1 MIKFL
6 HGVSIL
12 ADAKSLIGDHDSAD
26 IAVAY
31 WGCGAFALL
40 GITGDKPIRIL
51 CDVMSAG
58 CNPYEI
64 EKALKPP
71 LSGSVKV
78 KYLPRLHSKV
88 FLADKAVLVGSANA
102 STNGLGEQGSANIE
116 AATITND
123 AKVISAAKEWFNN
136 KWDKEAITVTPSL
149 LMQAKKVKRP
159 PLTETFL
166 EELIRNPALFG
177 KRVIFWFVNDAASVD
192 AVKAFN
198 RIAANHYSK
207 EEQKS
212 WAAGEEPFYETCL
225 PKARAKYRPG
235 DYLVNCAYS
244 NSPVSIVKE
253 PGVLKI
259 ASDNSIL
266 LTIEGIKRIEGLPFP
281 SKQRKVLCRAAK
293 RYVQLQQ
300 ANGESEE
307 FEQYANGLHA
317 SFVRLIEEEL
327 KSIAK

>member
-6 HGVSIL
+6 HGASIL
-12 ADAKSLIGDHDSAD
+12 NDAKSLIGNHESAD

-31 WGCGAFALL
+31 WGRGAFALL
-40 GITGDKPIRIL
+40 GITGDKPVRIL

-102 STNGLGEQGSANIE
+102 STNGLGQQGSANIE
-116 AATITND
+116 AATMTND
-123 AKVISAAKEWFNN
+123 AKVISAAKEWFDS
-136 KWDKEAITVTPSL
+136 KWYKEAVTVTPSL
-149 LMQAKKVKRP
+149 LVQAKKVKRP
-159 PLTETFL
+159 PITGTFL

-177 KRVIFWFVNDAASVD
+177 DKVIFWFVNDAASEN
-192 AVKAFN
+192 AIKAFD

-212 WAAGEEPFYETCL
+212 WASGEEPFYETGL
-225 PKARAKYRPG
+225 PKAQAPYQPG

-244 NSPVSIVKE
+244 NAPVSIVKE

-259 ASDNSIL
+259 ASGNSIL
-266 LTIEGIKRIEGLPFP
+266 LTIEDIKRIEGLPFP
-281 SKQRKVLCRAAK
+281 AIQRKVLCRAAK

-307 FEQYANGLHA
+307 FEQYANDLHPV
-317 SFVRLIEEEL
+317 FVRLIEEEF
-327 KSIAK
+327 KSIAQ